1 MRIAS
6 PSLLLL
12 TLIVSSACAS
22 STQNAATT
30 TPPPSETREARFA
43 RAMED
48 AEIAEPSEIRDLVV
62 LSADNPVLR
71 TRTREGHTEV
81 LMATMTNGV
90 YYRDSVGH
98 TKRLDHSTVWATAV
112 PEVATFCR
120 ALDLEGAPLRERI
133 YEYLGLRPESAH
145 PDFVEFWVDITV
157 VVRPCP
163 DPETSDATCGLGTP
177 SETPFEAG
185 TFRTWFETLAA
196 SSYSSTGYP
205 WTRLGYTYDWG
216 AGADERG
223 ASEFLVPKGTEVLIE
238 AVHDAASYC
247 TTGSGG

>member
-12 TLIVSSACAS
+12 TVALTSACAS
-22 STQNAATT
+22 STQNASTT

-43 RAMED
+43 RAMQD
-48 AEIAEPSEIRDLVV
+48 AERAQPEEVAGLVV
-62 LSADNPVLR
+62 LSADNPDLR

-90 YYRDSVGH
+90 YYRDSVGQA
-98 TKRLDHSTVWATAV
+98 KRLDHATVWATAV

-120 ALDLEGAPLRERI
+120 ALGLEGAPLRERV

-145 PDFVEFWVDITV
+145 PDFVEFWVDISV

-163 DPETSDATCGLGTP
+163 DPETNDATCGLGAP
-177 SETPFEAG
+177 SEIPFEAG
-185 TFRTWFETLAA
+185 AFRSWFEALAA
-196 SSYSSTGYP
+196 SSYTDTGYP

-216 AGADERG
+216 AGANERG
-223 ASEFLVPKGTEVLIE
+223 ASEFLVPKGTEVYIE
-238 AVHDAASYC
+238 AVSDAGRYC
-247 TTGSGG
+247 AAQ

>member
-6 PSLLLL
+6 LSALILAVLLSGACAAS
-12 TLIVSSACAS
+12 TQGSSA
-22 STQNAATT
+22 T

-43 RAMED
+43 RAMQD
-48 AEIAEPSEIRDLVV
+48 AELAEPEEVAGLIV
-62 LSADNPVLR
+62 LSADNPDLR
-71 TRTREGHTEV
+71 TRTREGRTEV

-90 YYRDSVGH
+90 YYRDSVGRP
-98 TKRLDHSTVWATAV
+98 KRLDHSTVWATAV

-120 ALDLEGAPLRERI
+120 ALDLEGAPLRARI
-133 YEYLGLRPESAH
+133 YEYLGLRPDSAH
-145 PDFVEFWVDITV
+145 PDFVEFWVDIAV

-163 DPETSDATCGLGTP
+163 DPEVTDATCGLGAP
-177 SETPFEAG
+177 SEMPFEAG
-185 TFRTWFETLAA
+185 TFRTWFEMLAA
-196 SSYSSTGYP
+196 SSYTDTGYP

-216 AGADERG
+216 VGADEHG

-247 TTGSGG
+247 APGGAG